1 MDYFTLC
8 LIVSPFA
15 LALAW
20 FMGRGVQS
28 PKPKKI
34 SFFL

>member
-1 MDYFTLC
+1 MTDLLPL
-8 LIVSPFA
+8 LIASPFA

-28 PKPKKI
+28 PKPKKVT
-34 SFFL
+34 FFL

>member
-1 MDYFTLC
+1 MTEILPY
-8 LIVSPFA
+8 LIASPFA
-15 LALAW
+15 LVLAW

-28 PKPKKI
+28 PKPKKV